1 MDESL
6 RTAARKGNVSDLYTL
21 IQRNGNVVRRLDEV
35 EFTDTP
41 LHIAEEQGC
50 IRFAMEMINLK
61 PAYARKLN
69 QQGLSH
75 IHLAVDKRHKEMVL
89 RLLEIDNDVV
99 RVKGKNGETPLHYI
113 SKDGNH
119 EDL

>member
-1 MDESL
+1 MSNKFRYRLQL
-6 RTAARKGNVSDLYTL
+6 RSEKWECC
-21 IQRNGNVVRRLDEV
+21 EV

-75 IHLAVDKRHKEMVL
+75 IHLAVEKRHKEMVL

-113 SKDGNH
+113 H